1 MPDIRE
7 IVEIDE
13 ELCDGCGLCI
23 PGCAE
28 GALEIVDGKVRL
40 VEDKLCDGLGACL
53 GHCPTGALRIIERPA
68 AAFDEEAV
76 EERLKEMPS
85 QEPTRAPSQ
94 APPKTAC
101 QAANRPATQGGGGP
115 GLDTWP
121 IKLRLVPVDAPFLRS
136 ARWLLAADCAGA
148 ADAAFQKR
156 LEGAVPLIGC
166 PKFDDSQAYVEKL
179 AEMIRT
185 NKPEAITVLRMEVP
199 CCAGLE
205 KIAQAAVRISG
216 ESTPV
221 ETVIIDRRGGQTE
234 QAMEA
239 ASRPT
244 ALLS

>member
-53 GHCPTGALRIIERPA
+53 GHCPTGALRIIERTA
-68 AAFDEEAV
+68 EAFDEEAV
-76 EERLKEMPS
+76 EERLQEMPTH
-85 QEPTRAPSQ
+85 EPSQ
-94 APPKTAC
+94 TPPQTAC
-101 QAANRPATQGGGGP
+101 QAANRPSVQSGGGT

-136 ARWLLAADCAGA
+136 AHWLLAADCAGA

-156 LEGAVPLIGC
+156 LDGAVPLIGC
-166 PKFDDSQAYVEKL
+166 PKFDESQAYVEKL

-185 NKPEAITVLRMEVP
+185 NRPEAITVLRMEVP

-221 ETVIIDRRGGQTE
+221 ETVIIDRRGAQTE
-234 QAMEA
+234 QAMET
-239 ASRPT
+239 ASRPQ